1 MAEPIKVLHVV
12 LSLEQGG
19 MENGVVNVANR
30 LDPEAF
36 DVRFCCLERR
46 GEFADRLLRPQVTV
60 LDKPPG
66 KSLRT
71 AWRLNRLIAR
81 ARPHVIHTHNLAPL
95 IYGAAATLRGITCPI
110 LHGVHS
116 EMPTQE
122 QTPKRLQLRQRFYRA
137 SKLVQTVTIGLTR
150 HLEELG
156 LGVRPIETVTNGVD
170 TSVFSPDNPS
180 EIRAE
185 FAIPEDA
192 FVVGMV
198 ARFGAW
204 KRQLDMLQSFAEIAV
219 EHKDVHI
226 VFVGTGGPNEQ
237 EVSERCT
244 ASPFADRLHL
254 AGFRA
259 QPELVYPAF
268 DMLAIP
274 SIREGLSNASLEAMA
289 SGVPVL
295 THNACGAADV
305 ITDGEDGWVADVASV
320 PDLTAAMR
328 RVLSDRPRLADIKAR
343 VRGSVEARFSMESMV
358 EGYAE
363 LYRRIA
369 RR

>member
-1 MAEPIKVLHVV
+1 MAEPIRVLHVV
-12 LSLEQGG
+12 LSLAQGG

-30 LDPEAF
+30 IDPDEF

-46 GEFADRLLRPQVTV
+46 GEFAERLLRPKVYV

-71 AWRLNRLIAR
+71 VWRLNRLIAR
-81 ARPHVIHTHNLAPL
+81 ERPHLLHTHNLAPL
-95 IYGAAATLRGITCPI
+95 IYGAAATFRGITCPI

-116 EMPTQE
+116 EMPAQE
-122 QTPKRLQLRQRFYRA
+122 QTPKRIKLRQRFYRA
-137 SKLVQTVTIGLTR
+137 SKIVQTVTVGLTR
-150 HLEELG
+150 HLEDLG

-170 TSVFSPDNPS
+170 TAVFSPDNRS

-185 FAIPEDA
+185 FAIPSDA
-192 FVVGMV
+192 FVIGMV

-204 KRQLDMLQSFAEIAV
+204 KRHLDILEAFAKIAA
-219 EHKDVHI
+219 EHPDVHI
-226 VFVGTGGPNEQ
+226 VFVGTGGPKEQ
-237 EVSERCT
+237 EVRECCA

-254 AGFRA
+254 AGFREK
-259 QPELVYPAF
+259 PGLVYPAF

-295 THNACGAADV
+295 THSACGAADV
-305 ITDGEDGWVADVASV
+305 ITDSVDGWVADVASV
-320 PDLTAAMR
+320 PDLTAALR
-328 RVLSDRPRLADIKAR
+328 RVLNDRPRLSAIKAR
-343 VRGSVEARFSMESMV
+343 VRGSVEARFSMDAMV
-358 EGYAE
+358 AGYAD
-363 LYRRIA
+363 LYRRVA